1 MDKLIEYL
9 LQFGALDSDQIQFI
23 SNKGK
28 VVTLVTNEYFSEA
41 GKTPKYVGFILKG
54 IFRTCFYNNKGD
66 DITHDFIDENNFVT
80 DMQKFE
86 AQAVATEY
94 IQAITDC
101 EVIVFTKKDW
111 DDIGKTIANWDA
123 ITGLILRKCIGEILE
138 RRNFLVTGD
147 ATARYISFMKK
158 FPTFINRIPLSYIA
172 SYLGMAQ
179 PSLSRIRKNI
189 SEKNAF

>member
-1 MDKLIEYL
+1 MNKMIEHL
-9 LQFGALDSDQIQFI
+9 LQFGSLDSEQIQFI
-23 SNKGK
+23 SDRGK
-28 VVTLVTNEYFSEA
+28 VTTLATNEYFSEA

-86 AQAVATEY
+86 AQTVATEY

-101 EVIVFTKKDW
+101 EVIIFTKKDW

-123 ITGLILRKCIGEILE
+123 ITGLILRKCIAEILD
-138 RRNFLVTGD
+138 RRNFLVTED
-147 ATARYISFMKK
+147 ATTRYLSFMKK
-158 FPTFINRIPLSYIA
+158 FPTFVNRIPLSYIA

-189 SEKNAF
+189 S